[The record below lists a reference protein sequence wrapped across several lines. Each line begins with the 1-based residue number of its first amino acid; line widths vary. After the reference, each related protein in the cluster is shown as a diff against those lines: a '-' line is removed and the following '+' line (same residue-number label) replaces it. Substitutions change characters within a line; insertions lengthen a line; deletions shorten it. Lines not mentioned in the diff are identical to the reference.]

1 LSLQTHFADTR
12 PKLFLD
18 MDGVLCDFVTAAERV
33 MVERNLDRAEVAR
46 EYGFYLGLAPLP
58 GAIEAVGELDKVFN
72 IYILTTPKWSNPS
85 SFMEK
90 RMWIERHLY
99 NPGFKK
105 LILTHNKGLFSGRAL
120 VDDNPTRNNQNAF
133 GGELIV
139 FGQSPFEDWSK
150 VLPYLL
156 ENPNKAPHNHDN
168 DWIEDIAN
176 GR

>member
-1 LSLQTHFADTR
+1 MSLQTHFADTR

-18 MDGVLCDFVTAAERV
+18 MDGVLCDFESSAVKVMKERD
-33 MVERNLDRAEVAR
+33 LDRSEVAR

-58 GAIEAVGELDKVFN
+58 GAIDAVGELDKIFN
-72 IYILTTPKWSNPS
+72 IYILSTPKWSNPS

-90 RMWIERHLY
+90 RMWIERYLY

-105 LILTHNKGLFSGRAL
+105 LALCHNKGLFSGRAL
-120 VDDNPTRNNQNAF
+120 VDDSPNRNNQNSF
-133 GGELIV
+133 GGEVIQ
-139 FGQSPFEDWSK
+139 FGQDPFQTWAE

-156 ENPNKAPHNHDN
+156 ENPNKPPHNHDN

-176 GR
+176 SR